1 MKLIGCY
8 IENFGLLH
16 AAKFTFSKGLNCCI
30 SDNGTGKT
38 TLAAFI
44 EAMLYGIGDSR
55 RQSLDENPRKK
66 YMPWQGGKFGGSLTI
81 EVGKKRYTVER
92 SFGQRPA
99 DDTFR
104 LIETDNG
111 KISTDYSE
119 NIGEELFGID
129 RDGFLRTVFLSEKNL
144 QGKNDNKSISAKLS
158 DLVGVD
164 GDVGGFDDALK
175 LLEERRKFYFKKG
188 NAGEIA
194 NVKERINECQRKI
207 DAIFELEKEASQ
219 KEAYLKELR
228 QEKERLLK
236 LEEAE
241 KTKLE
246 SIKRQREKNA
256 YEERYVAM
264 LDSLSKERARFDEV
278 KQFFSGGLPTAE
290 AIDSARDAYV
300 EADRLKKEALAE
312 KGNEEYVELG
322 EFFKG
327 GTNFAEIADVE
338 RAAEIAEERA
348 REVAAI
354 DNESDE
360 ISVKMRK
367 IFKGSVPKKDE
378 IEKAEHIAAAKPKI
392 GKIIGFILGVALFA
406 GGFIIGNL
414 YGYITSALG
423 AIVSIVSILVGKNKD
438 KSKELL
444 SFVRKYSDD
453 DSDNATATLEKI
465 KKDLA
470 AYEELAAQRAQRR
483 DIAYEEYSSL
493 TMKVFE
499 FLGKFPTVNADTAL
513 GSVRNMKR
521 KYTQYYALG
530 QAGEAEASGKL
541 EKLKK
546 SEALSN
552 AVRDF
557 LKNYPTVTNSPFTE
571 IRDRLSDYNYL
582 KLSIA
587 KLERE
592 CDVFAVKY
600 NVTGK
605 SAASDAETE
614 ASITATL
621 TDLGERL
628 KALAAQYALAE
639 REMNITEAEI
649 EKKDEYEMA
658 KSELEELYK
667 KHVDSLDIIKK
678 TSLCLKEAC
687 DNITSKYLGKTKE
700 KFKEYSSVIAGVD
713 GDYTL
718 NTSFELSKTER
729 GESHGIESYSRGTR
743 DLYALGLRLALVD
756 ALYENESPFI
766 ILDDPFIALDDVKLE
781 RAKSM
786 LKTIGKTKQILYFT
800 CAKSREIV

>member
-1 MKLIGCY
+1 
-8 IENFGLLH
+8 
-16 AAKFTFSKGLNCCI
+16 
-30 SDNGTGKT
+30 
-38 TLAAFI
+38 
-44 EAMLYGIGDSR
+44 
-55 RQSLDENPRKK
+55 
-66 YMPWQGGKFGGSLTI
+66 
-81 EVGKKRYTVER
+81 
-92 SFGQRPA
+92 
-99 DDTFR
+99 
-104 LIETDNG
+104 
-111 KISTDYSE
+111 
-119 NIGEELFGID
+119 
-129 RDGFLRTVFLSEKNL
+129 
-144 QGKNDNKSISAKLS
+144 
-158 DLVGVD
+158 
-164 GDVGGFDDALK
+164 
-175 LLEERRKFYFKKG
+175 
-188 NAGEIA
+188 
-194 NVKERINECQRKI
+194 
-207 DAIFELEKEASQ
+207 
-219 KEAYLKELR
+219 
-228 QEKERLLK
+228 
-236 LEEAE
+236 
-241 KTKLE
+241 
-246 SIKRQREKNA
+246 
-256 YEERYVAM
+256 
-264 LDSLSKERARFDEV
+264 
-278 KQFFSGGLPTAE
+278 
-290 AIDSARDAYV
+290 
-300 EADRLKKEALAE
+300 
-312 KGNEEYVELG
+312 
-322 EFFKG
+322 
-327 GTNFAEIADVE
+327 
-338 RAAEIAEERA
+338 
-348 REVAAI
+348 
-354 DNESDE
+354 
-360 ISVKMRK
+360 
-367 IFKGSVPKKDE
+367 
-378 IEKAEHIAAAKPKI
+378 
-392 GKIIGFILGVALFA
+392 
-406 GGFIIGNL
+406 
-414 YGYITSALG
+414 
-423 AIVSIVSILVGKNKD
+423 
-438 KSKELL
+438 
-444 SFVRKYSDD
+444 
-453 DSDNATATLEKI
+453 
-465 KKDLA
+465 
-470 AYEELAAQRAQRR
+470 
-483 DIAYEEYSSL
+483 
-493 TMKVFE
+493 MKVFE

-766 ILDDPFIALDDVKLE
+766 ILDDPFIAFDDAKAKAALDL
-781 RAKSM
+781 
-786 LKTIGKTKQILYFT
+786 LKQLGEFRQIIYFT
-800 CAKSREIV
+800 CSSSRSI